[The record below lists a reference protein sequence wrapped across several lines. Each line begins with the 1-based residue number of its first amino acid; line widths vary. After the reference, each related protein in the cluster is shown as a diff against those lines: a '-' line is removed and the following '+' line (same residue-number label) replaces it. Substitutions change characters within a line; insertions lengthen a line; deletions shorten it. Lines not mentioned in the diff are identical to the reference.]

1 MEFWGKHLI
10 VDVKGCFPD
19 RAQDPEYISHFTKE
33 LVRQI
38 EMVPFGEPQVVHFAD
53 GTDLAGWTV
62 IQLIETSCI
71 TGHFCDINGD
81 LYLDVFSCKDFVEQ
95 RVIDT
100 LEHFFSP
107 DEIKSQVV
115 IRDARR

>member
-1 MEFWGKHLI
+1 MDFWGKHLI

-81 LYLDVFSCKDFVEQ
+81 LYLDVFSCKTFEEQ
-95 RVIDT
+95 VVID
-100 LEHFFSP
+100 LLKQMFSP
-107 DEIKSQVV
+107 GEIKSHVLM
-115 IRDARR
+115 RYARR

>member
-1 MEFWGKHLI
+1 MDFWGKHLI
-10 VDVKGCFPD
+10 VDVKGCFPA
-19 RAQDPEYISHFTKE
+19 RAQDPEYIRHFTKE
-33 LVRQI
+33 LVRII

-107 DEIKSQVV
+107 GDIKFQVV
-115 IRDARR
+115 MRDARR